1 MSIATLVR
9 GKNAIKT
16 VKGAQSPQLS
26 QAQTERRIASYR
38 GIINGLDQL
47 FITGSKII
55 SLSSDDIEKM
65 AVVDIDGAI
74 AENKNSILLGT
85 VNDPRLGSTGRTP
98 CVECGEIGCNGHYAR
113 ILIDPRRG
121 QRPEGDVIIN
131 PVFASHLI
139 DTLSCLCRD
148 CGAFLVSREVAQE
161 KGITKLPHK
170 ERLKRM
176 KELSK
181 GIECFHGEMKA
192 SQLGLPAQSCGF
204 PIEYSLEKTLETGMI
219 FYYKLE
225 KGKKAS
231 ERNKAEPSKLDFR
244 RAKDLLDPNNI
255 SYKDAEDLLG
265 FRFNS
270 HPSNFLLNAV
280 PVPPIISRPP
290 NRVGA
295 YLNADKMTEYLRTIC
310 SLAQKYTI
318 DKDMTAKG
326 RQRGGQSKQQLVSA
340 NTSIFLKYKEMLD
353 GKGTI
358 QGYLSVLDRI
368 QGKEGLLRSNSMG
381 KRNNYCARTVAGPD
395 PSIGFGNIGMP
406 SIWAGV
412 TTKTETVA
420 HFNVKRLTKLLEE
433 GKIISIF
440 SKRDQFFKRVKDV
453 RRLYLGDIVYRFA
466 MNGDYTAINRQ
477 PTLHR
482 ESMMG
487 YQIVFRPQLTI
498 GADLAYTT
506 PMNLDFDG
514 DELNAWIGQNVRVD
528 AEMKFIMNVKENIIG
543 RAFKPEMGMTMNGN
557 TAPYILS
564 DPKCMIDDY
573 LFGVLIGLISTK
585 DELETLGKRLE
596 RYRVHPRSG
605 IALISALLPPNLT
618 CKHSRYEIVEGVLI
632 RGRLG
637 KASLG
642 TTNRSVIQE
651 IVKQYGN
658 DRAAIF
664 FTDAPRVFN
673 KWIMERG
680 FSVGLPDIINIK
692 TDPETGLEIDENAR
706 AMKPKLDKAFLD
718 IMNLGPKRSNVFE
731 ERVRINKIKKYSDA
745 ASGAGT
751 LLTKEVLS
759 DDNSIAIMADSDK
772 AGTKGSIPNIAQ
784 IMGFVGQ
791 QFYRGNRLQR
801 TITDG
806 KRALPCFDEE
816 DLNPKADGFIAES
829 FFTGLTPEGL
839 FFLMEG
845 GREGL
850 MDTAMKTSET
860 GDLQH
865 KMAKA
870 LESILCVYDG
880 SVRNTI
886 GTLFS
891 PIYGCGFATEKL
903 YPIEINNEDSSFFV
917 DVQAE
922 ARRLNVNEGWV
933 PREVYETVEKKA
945 VVNVSED
952 DVIPHSKDVPDI
964 QNKPVRK
971 GTDYYKITKFE
982 KARLIGTRATQ
993 IENNAKPLVS
1003 YEETDLS
1010 LDIATREYEQGLLAS
1025 INLYVVRKKP
1035 NGTYIKIYPTMD
1047 NI

>member
-1 MSIATLVR
+1 MSIAALIR

-55 SLSSDDIEKM
+55 SLSSNDIEKM
-65 AVVDIDGAI
+65 AVVDIDGTI
-74 AENKNSILLGT
+74 AESKNSILLGT

-131 PVFASHLI
+131 PVFTAHLI

-192 SQLGLPAQSCGF
+192 NRLGLNAQSCGF

-219 FYYKLE
+219 IYYKLE

-231 ERNKAEPSKLDFR
+231 DRNKSEQLRIDFR

-265 FRFNS
+265 FRFDS
-270 HPSNFLLNAV
+270 HPSHFLLNAV
-280 PVPPIISRPP
+280 PVPPIIARPP
-290 NRVGA
+290 NHTGA
-295 YLNADKMTEYLRTIC
+295 YVSPDKMTEYLRTIC
-310 SLAQKYTI
+310 ALAQKYTI
-318 DKDMTAKG
+318 DKDIKTK
-326 RQRGGQSKQQLVSA
+326 QKGGQTKQVIST

-358 QGYLSVLDRI
+358 QDYLSVLDRI

-381 KRNNYCARTVAGPD
+381 KRNNYCARTVASPD
-395 PSIGFGNIGMP
+395 PSLEFGAISIP
-406 SIWAGV
+406 QIWAGV

-433 GKIISIF
+433 GKIVSIF
-440 SKRDQFFKRVKDV
+440 SKRDQVFKRVKDV
-453 RRLYLGDIVYRFA
+453 RRLYLGDTVYRFM
-466 MNGDYTAINRQ
+466 MNGDYTAVNRQ

-487 YQIVFRPQLTI
+487 YQVDLKPQLTI
-498 GADLAYTT
+498 GAHLSYTT

-514 DELNAWIGQNVRVD
+514 DELNLWIGQSVLVD
-528 AEMKFIMNVKENIIG
+528 AEMKFIMNVKENILG

-564 DPKCMIDDY
+564 DPNCMIDDY
-573 LFGVLIGLISTK
+573 LFEVLIRMISTK

-618 CKHSRYEIVEGVLI
+618 CKHSRYEIIEGVLI
-632 RGRLG
+632 SGRLG

-642 TTNRSVIQE
+642 TANRSVIQE

-658 DRAAIF
+658 ERASIF
-664 FTDAPRVFN
+664 FSDAPRVFN

-692 TDPETGLEIDENAR
+692 YDPETGVEVDENAK

-718 IMNLGPKRSNVFE
+718 IMNLGPKRANVFE

-759 DDNSIAIMADSDK
+759 EDNSIAIMADSDK

-806 KRALPCFDEE
+806 QRALPIFDEN
-816 DLNPKADGFIAES
+816 DLNPKADGFIGES

-880 SVRNTI
+880 SVRNTV

-903 YPIEINNEDSSFFV
+903 FPIEVNKEDSSFFI
-917 DVQAE
+917 DVLAE
-922 ARRLNVNEGWV
+922 VRKLNINEGWV
-933 PREVYETVEKKA
+933 PHDVYETIEKRA
-945 VVNVSED
+945 PVNVSED
-952 DVIPHSKDVPDI
+952 DVIPHSKDVPEI
-964 QNKPVRK
+964 QSKPIKK

-993 IENNAKPLVS
+993 IENNAKPLIS
-1003 YEETDLS
+1003 YQETDLS
-1010 LDIATREYEQGLLAS
+1010 LEIATKEYEQGLLAS

-1035 NGTYIKIYPTMD
+1035 SGVYVKIYPTMD